1 MGVVSANPFL
11 PRVNVVP
18 QSVMT
23 FAVARGLQGIY
34 AQLLREAV
42 PDHFTSLM
50 RQLDASPGTRA

>member
-1 MGVVSANPFL
+1 MEVVSANPFL

-23 FAVARGLQGIY
+23 FAVARALQGIY
-34 AQLLREAV
+34 TQLLREAV
-42 PDHFTSLM
+42 PDHFASLI